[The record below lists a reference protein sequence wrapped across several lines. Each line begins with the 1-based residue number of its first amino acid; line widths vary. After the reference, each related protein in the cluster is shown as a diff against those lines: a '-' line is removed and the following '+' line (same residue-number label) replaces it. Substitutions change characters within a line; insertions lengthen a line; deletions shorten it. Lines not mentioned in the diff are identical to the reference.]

1 MAELCPQTAYTIWM
15 EFYDKLKNRFRLVS
29 ALLSHFKMVFRVH
42 DQFREREVIGV
53 LAHAPY
59 LSCQKDI
66 TLKKWSL
73 LGDVAETDLHRLVLH
88 LRRVICNVAESWI
101 PIKVPTH
108 QQVPHLRREIC
119 SVAGSWIPFEVLS
132 YQQDLP

>member
-1 MAELCPQTAYTIWM
+1 M
-15 EFYDKLKNRFRLVS
+15 VS
-29 ALLSHFKMVFRVH
+29 ALLNHFKMVFRVH

-73 LGDVAETDLHRLVLH
+73 LGDVAEIDLHRLVPH
-88 LRRVICNVAESWI
+88 LRRVICRVAE
-101 PIKVPTH
+101 
-108 QQVPHLRREIC
+108 
-119 SVAGSWIPFEVLS
+119 SWIPFEVLCH
-132 YQQDLP
+132 QQDLL